1 MRRAL
6 TALIFM
12 AFSTPT
18 LAQATH
24 PIVGVWITDQ
34 QAEITVAPCAAGYCG
49 YLSKIVIPEA
59 RLVNSGK
66 KAADIDIASL
76 TDVNNKDPN
85 LQQRPLLGLEM
96 LSLNRALSANA
107 FEGEIYNP
115 EDGNTYYGKLELVDQ
130 QQVKLTGCAL
140 VVLCQSQTWFR
151 APKIDPPPFPAMLV
165 PRP

>member
-12 AFSTPT
+12 AFSAPT

-59 RLVNSGK
+59 RLVKFRQKGRGYRHSQPDGCQQQGPES
-66 KAADIDIASL
+66 AATAAS
-76 TDVNNKDPN
+76 
-85 LQQRPLLGLEM
+85 RPR
-96 LSLNRALSANA
+96 NAQPQRALSANA

-140 VVLCQSQTWFR
+140 VVLCQSQAWFR
-151 APKIDPPPFPAMLV
+151 APKINPPPFPAKLI